1 MLEVRLILKQFSEP
15 QPSDVTLYS
24 HHFHFWELRSAVPGG
39 EEKKKQQKILIVG
52 SSLGIAVQFLN
63 VKKDLHWLFVLLF
76 SFLFAFSQM
85 SYTKMLLYTHKQTG
99 VSVQIHTVA

>member
-1 MLEVRLILKQFSEP
+1 MSHSIATISISESYD
-15 QPSDVTLYS
+15 QQSQ
-24 HHFHFWELRSAVPGG
+24 EGRK
-39 EEKKKQQKILIVG
+39 KKKQQKILIVG